1 MCSISP
7 AKQKYNT
14 LKNDFKHL
22 QMAYNDLLER
32 HRIYER
38 DIHHLLHNTRI
49 EANTNTTDTKIKNKR
64 VNTTN
69 SDSAFSSDFISKGGT
84 NHISSSTGS
93 FSQERDAHKISLV
106 NFNSE
111 ASENSESRKSVP
123 VPTNNINYLFE
134 KNISMNV
141 TSNDSDQRNNLEIP
155 TACSTPRGQK
165 IDYSKMEK
173 LVGLLEKMNDRETKR
188 SAIPQNRDK
197 KSKKVHFL

>member
-49 EANTNTTDTKIKNKR
+49 EANTNTETKIKNKR

-69 SDSAFSSDFISKGGT
+69 SDSAFSSDFISKERGT
-84 NHISSSTGS
+84 NHISSSS
-93 FSQERDAHKISLV
+93 FSQDRDAHKISLV

-111 ASENSESRKSVP
+111 AS
-123 VPTNNINYLFE
+123 
-134 KNISMNV
+134 
-141 TSNDSDQRNNLEIP
+141 
-155 TACSTPRGQK
+155 
-165 IDYSKMEK
+165 
-173 LVGLLEKMNDRETKR
+173 
-188 SAIPQNRDK
+188 
-197 KSKKVHFL
+197 